1 MINPQSIRAIARQRL
16 KEAVVLYNERMF
28 DGAFY
33 LAGYS
38 AELTLK
44 AKISER
50 FGIPNLF
57 DEAAPHSLQG
67 IRDIRSA
74 VKTHNLVNLLV
85 FSGLK
90 NKFEEG
96 KALYPELAKAN
107 GLLFDAWNEKAR
119 YMPCGYVAEED
130 MKNLL
135 NLLSNHNG
143 ILAWIEQ
150 N

>member
-1 MINPQSIRAIARQRL
+1 
-16 KEAVVLYNERMF
+16 
-28 DGAFY
+28 
-33 LAGYS
+33 
-38 AELTLK
+38 
-44 AKISER
+44 
-50 FGIPNLF
+50 
-57 DEAAPHSLQG
+57 LQG